1 MNDRSLF
8 VVRLGHRHDR
18 DTRITTHIGLVARA
32 WGATRL
38 LVAGDRD
45 TGVLE
50 TVRDVNRR
58 FGGSMDCSHEPSP
71 MGWLKRFVV
80 GGLEDVDHPGLAIHL
95 TMYGLP
101 VDEVVPDL
109 PRNQPTAFVVGGPK
123 VPPEIWDICQHHVS
137 IGSQPHSEVAALAIA
152 LDRWGA
158 QPDDVDTSDARLRII
173 PTAQGKQVIDS
184 VDE

>member
-1 MNDRSLF
+1 MSNPALI

-18 DTRITTHIGLVARA
+18 DARITTHIGLVARA

-38 LVAGDRD
+38 LISGDRD
-45 TGVLE
+45 SGVLD
-50 TVRDVNRR
+50 TVRDVNGR
-58 FGGSMDCSHEPSP
+58 FGGTMDCSHESSSTR
-71 MGWLKRFVV
+71 WLKRFVA
-80 GGLEDVDHPGLAIHL
+80 GSLEDVGQPGLAIHL

-101 VDEVVPDL
+101 VDDVIPSL
-109 PRNQPTAFVVGGPK
+109 PRDQPTAFVVGGPK

-158 QPDDVDTSDARLRII
+158 RPDDVDTSDARLRIV
-173 PTAQGKQVIDS
+173 PAAQGKQVLDS
-184 VDE
+184 TDV

>member
-1 MNDRSLF
+1 MNDPSLT

-18 DTRITTHIGLVARA
+18 DARITTHIGLVARA
-32 WGATRL
+32 WGADRL
-38 LVAGDRD
+38 LIGGDRD
-45 TGVLE
+45 SGVLE

-58 FGGSMDCSHEPSP
+58 FGGSMDCSHETSP
-71 MGWLKRFVV
+71 TRWLKRFVA
-80 GGLEDVDHPGLAIHL
+80 GDLEAMTKPGLAIHL

-101 VDEVVPDL
+101 VDEVVPGLLRD
-109 PRNQPTAFVVGGPK
+109 QPTAFVVGGPK

-158 QPDDVDTSDARLRII
+158 RPDDVDSSDARLRIV
-173 PTAQGKQVIDS
+173 PTAQGKQVLDS
-184 VDE
+184 ADE